1 MKSFPIVLMLALAA
15 VPMAASAQ
23 PHLAVAAPAAPSRA
37 IVIHNDIP
45 TGTVKAG
52 NGAAVHLTTVSTP
65 FFITNPSPVTIHAA
79 PQTIQTRSNDNAR
92 VVVAPVYAAPA
103 WGWNQGVVWMPQGAY
118 WGGGFYG
125 PFGPGAATTAEIM
138 GSIIYGNKTYPSYA
152 VNAGSPGAI
161 LLSNYG
167 LRQVACGP
175 PGLVVIYGPNFGGV
189 CAYPNGRVAA
199 GSYAVNTS
207 TLTLQSK

>member
-1 MKSFPIVLMLALAA
+1 MKSFPIALIAALAA
-15 VPMAASAQ
+15 APITASAQ
-23 PHLAVAAPAAPSRA
+23 PHLAVAAPAAPAAPSRA
-37 IVIHNDIP
+37 IVIHTDVP
-45 TGTVKAG
+45 TGAPKIG
-52 NGAAVHLTTVSTP
+52 NGAVVHLTTVSTP
-65 FFITNPSPVTIHAA
+65 VFNSNPSPV
-79 PQTIQTRSNDNAR
+79 NGR

-138 GSIIYGNKTYPSYA
+138 GSIIYGDKSYPSYA

-161 LLSNYG
+161 LLSDYG

-199 GSYAVNTS
+199 GKYAFNTS